1 MPDTSEGHKPF
12 DQEQLLEESLC
23 RNAIGA
29 KGAVR
34 LPVLEYKRLHDIT
47 GPESGET
54 LYDDGGIRPWKEKR
68 IRNVSDG

>member
-1 MPDTSEGHKPF
+1 M
-12 DQEQLLEESLC
+12 EESQR

-29 KGAVR
+29 KGAVC

>member
-54 LYDDGGIRPWKEKR
+54 LHGDGSYEASERKKNMEYL
-68 IRNVSDG
+68 

>member
-1 MPDTSEGHKPF
+1 M
-12 DQEQLLEESLC
+12 EESQR

-54 LYDDGGIRPWKEKR
+54 LHGDGSYEASERKKNMECL
-68 IRNVSDG
+68 